1 MEPDRAERILDEWSS
16 VARSAT
22 PPGPPPRG
30 ATTSVT
36 GAGISLAG
44 AAVLVVAL
52 VAVFA
57 VLNNR
62 PDQTAPG
69 ALPSTSPSPSV
80 AFASPSPSVAV
91 AIPAPP
97 TPTPSA
103 SPAPTAAPSG
113 SPALAAC
120 DGSSLSARITS
131 WEGAAGS
138 RIANVRLTNAGAAP
152 CATTAVARARLVDG
166 GGTELIQGAQPSGG
180 ATITIP
186 AGASVTTL
194 VQVSNYCGA
203 APVAPVGIAFDI
215 NGVATVLAKPA
226 SNTDATVP
234 PCNGPGQPGTIEMHP
249 WSAT

>member
-1 MEPDRAERILDEWSS
+1 MEPNRADRILDEWSS

-30 ATTSVT
+30 VTTRAA

-57 VLNNR
+57 VLGNR
-62 PDQTAPG
+62 PSQTVPG
-69 ALPSTSPSPSV
+69 ALPSASPSPV
-80 AFASPSPSVAV
+80 PSVAV
-91 AIPAPP
+91 ASPVPATPTPAPSATPTPTASP
-97 TPTPSA
+97 TPTP
-103 SPAPTAAPSG
+103 TG
-113 SPALAAC
+113 SPALAVC
-120 DGSSLSARITS
+120 DGSALAGRITS

-138 RIANVRLTNAGAAP
+138 RIANVELTNSGSAP
-152 CATTAVARARLVDG
+152 CTAPAVARARLVDG
-166 GGTELIQGAQPSGG
+166 SGTELIQGAQPSGG

-186 AGASVTTL
+186 AAGSVTTL

-203 APVAPVGIAFDI
+203 KPVAPVGIAFDI

-234 PCNGPGQPGTIEMHP
+234 PCNGPGQPGSIEMQP
-249 WSAT
+249 WQS